1 TSLTFRTPSY
11 PEQGFVAKVFTLGHQ
26 VSDQT
31 RAVRLLA
38 TADNPKRLLKPG
50 MFVDVELDG
59 GEEAA
64 VLQIPVSA
72 VQRHQGAVFSFVAC
86 GDGQFARRDVQLG
99 PATSEL
105 VEVKAGLDEGERVVV
120 QGGFA
125 LKSELFNDSVV
136 E

>member
-1 TSLTFRTPSY
+1 
-11 PEQGFVAKVFTLGHQ
+11 
-26 VSDQT
+26 
-31 RAVRLLA
+31 
-38 TADNPKRLLKPG
+38 

-59 GEEAA
+59 GDEAA

-86 GDGQFARRDVQLG
+86 GPGQFARRDVQLG
-99 PATSEL
+99 PSTSER
-105 VEVKAGLDEGERVVV
+105 VEVKAGLDEGDRVVV